1 MHLNASRFFH
11 VPVIANWRKNIKNAQ
26 AINSDNAVDSEVPK
40 VAVVENSKTVLDNQ
54 TQTSRENINEE

>member
-26 AINSDNAVDSEVPK
+26 ATNAVDSEVPK